1 MLDSPDGARVAM
13 APPAPLFVIP
23 SPRDPLPRMKWNPPV
38 RQFIVTM
45 NGSMPSFVKA
55 WASWVVKNEMFA
67 PQLSK
72 PPCPMYDR
80 TDAPPCPVD
89 DGAAAPPGIGL
100 RGVFWR
106 RAAWGEFRGER
117 AK

>member
-45 NGSMPSFVKA
+45 NGSRPSFVKA

-80 TDAPPCPVD
+80 TDAPPWIWLTRAFLKP
-89 DGAAAPPGIGL
+89 AAS
-100 RGVFWR
+100 V
-106 RAAWGEFRGER
+106 EFHGER